1 MQKQKNIPA
10 NEIQIQKE
18 MKLAVDAIIPYNKFL
33 NNFSYT
39 KQFIYYDF
47 SIFNILG
54 YTPIT

>member
-1 MQKQKNIPA
+1 MQKQKNIPT
-10 NEIQIQKE
+10 NEIQIYKE
-18 MKLAVDAIIPYNKFL
+18 MKLAVNAIIPYKKFL
-33 NNFSYT
+33 KNCT

>member
-10 NEIQIQKE
+10 NEIQIYKE

-33 NNFSYT
+33 NNYT